1 MNTTRT
7 IRTILSSPRRRRL
20 LGAGL
25 AASAAG
31 IVLLRTLPGHAADH
45 PDSLYQNE
53 FADVNGK
60 SHPLSDFL
68 GKPLVVNFWATW
80 CPPCVHEMPDLQS
93 LFEQHPQAGFV
104 GLAVDTSVNV
114 RNFSTQKVQVSYP
127 LLIVGFDGIELM
139 RPLGNTSGGLPFT
152 VIFDARG
159 QVSERMLGPVKPEK
173 LAGVLERLAG

>member
-1 MNTTRT
+1 MN
-7 IRTILSSPRRRRL
+7 TILSSPHRRRL
-20 LGAGL
+20 MGAGL

-31 IVLLRTLPGHAADH
+31 IVLLRTLPGHAADT
-45 PDSLYQNE
+45 PDSLFQAE

-60 SHPLSDFL
+60 PYPLSDFL

-104 GLAVDTSVNV
+104 GLAVDTEANV
-114 RNFSTQKVQVSYP
+114 RRFSTQKVQVSYP
-127 LLIVGFDGIELM
+127 LLIIGFDGIELM

-152 VIFDARG
+152 VVFNAQG
-159 QVSERMLGPVKPEK
+159 QVSERILGPVKPEN
-173 LAGVLERLAG
+173 LAGLLERLAG